1 MIRCGSN
8 GWLFEPGNMDELV
21 ATISEAANSR
31 AETLR
36 RGRVAREVTLELFR
50 NEYMFEKYSRTFSE
64 ALHKAI

>member
-1 MIRCGSN
+1 
-8 GWLFEPGNMDELV
+8 MDELV